1 MQRISCI
8 NRRHSST
15 IEASTPSLILHSA
28 ARAMIS
34 DMRATYSA
42 QSASVSR
49 STFDD
54 APDCDLKSRRQSNP
68 PSSSCTAA
76 ASTTNSSSSTSTS
89 SSSSSRTPK
98 RASQAQG
105 QSHIQG
111 ASKWGGLD
119 LSASSSASILTS
131 SYDYDNGGDS
141 GNGDDSGCDNGCGI
155 QTSDSRNAAEGREGS
170 SDSAFN
176 KSESAE
182 SERHDNSE
190 GNGESTNESKNEGD
204 FVNRNPLGALED
216 SDIPLQEDFGEF
228 IGGSSNSLFSP
239 LQQKSLKSSVISKTL
254 RAEFN
259 QKKGVTDGIQ
269 GAGFQLD
276 SHSEVKMI
284 DETVNDEDSAG
295 FHGSTREELGTEL
308 YDICDTDLLK
318 IAVQSAVKKNK
329 KSKRLFPATPDTDK
343 KTKKRRKSE
352 KDSIDDIFGDM

>member
-1 MQRISCI
+1 
-8 NRRHSST
+8 
-15 IEASTPSLILHSA
+15 
-28 ARAMIS
+28 MIS

-76 ASTTNSSSSTSTS
+76 ASTTNSSSSTSSSSS

-119 LSASSSASILTS
+119 LSASSSTSILTS

-141 GNGDDSGCDNGCGI
+141 GHGDDSGCDNGCGI
-155 QTSDSRNAAEGREGS
+155 QTSDSGNAAEGREGS

-182 SERHDNSE
+182 NERHDNSE
-190 GNGESTNESKNEGD
+190 GNGEATNDSKNEGD
-204 FVNRNPLGALED
+204 LVNRNPLGALED

-239 LQQKSLKSSVISKTL
+239 LQQKSRKSSENSKTL

-276 SHSEVKMI
+276 SHSEVRMI
-284 DETVNDEDSAG
+284 DETENDEDSAG

-343 KTKKRRKSE
+343 KAKKRRKSE